1 MRSRN
6 HNYNETKPNWS
17 ERDPD
22 ASRDAGKQQRRREE
36 DTSRQNTFA
45 RTWCAIQARW
55 HNTEYPRRATLESI
69 NPIMCV
75 KHRSRQ
81 PSLGRR
87 ILFIITLKT
96 IVNSVVRLAMTL
108 LSQKTDHPEDSS
120 KWLRS
125 RTSHIHKHKKKQH
138 KQSSREQD
146 RTQVV
151 FHEQH
156 YYKTFCF
163 QVTKDRAEAEAEEGG
178 HY

>member
-1 MRSRN
+1 MHQEMQS
-6 HNYNETKPNWS
+6 S
-17 ERDPD
+17 SSDD
-22 ASRDAGKQQRRREE
+22 GKR
-36 DTSRQNTFA
+36 TSRQDTFA

-75 KHRSRQ
+75 KHRSRR

-87 ILFIITLKT
+87 ILFIIYSED
-96 IVNSVVRLAMTL
+96 NSQQRCAFGHDSVIT
-108 LSQKTDHPEDSS
+108 KTDHPEDSS

-163 QVTKDRAEAEAEEGG
+163 QVTKDRAEAEEGG